1 MFPPSKEYA
10 ALSRNPIAEDRA
22 SLYKELRDY
31 GKFTGLC
38 WLMSPE
44 KPPVTLSVR
53 TVEDIIL
60 LYSIYSFTLK
70 FSYMLK

>member
-1 MFPPSKEYA
+1 MFPPSKKYA

-22 SLYKELRDY
+22 SLYKELCDY

-38 WLMSPE
+38 WLMSLE
-44 KPPVTLSVR
+44 KPPVTLPVR

-60 LYSIYSFTLK
+60 SEQFLLQLRDNQLT
-70 FSYMLK
+70 